1 MSGNFGIGNNFD
13 KAWKEAKQQLVSQGN
28 NTPTTQDILH
38 YLVDKWRPQ
47 QDTTQIQV
55 QGLHIEH
62 DSTPVMKYG
71 ANIGCSNV
79 SEQEPQLTMKYGAN
93 INCNPD
99 IEQNQELVMKYGANI
114 NCNPG
119 LEQQPQMVMKYG
131 ANIGCN
137 PISNQDT
144 APVMKYGANI
154 GCNPVPE
161 QNQQIH
167 LKYGVN
173 VGCDNKFKVKTEFI
187 EKLSQHKLDS
197 LSDIKVTIDRAN
209 QILKAVRKNQS
220 KEY

>member
-38 YLVDKWRPQ
+38 YLIDKWRPQ

-55 QGLHIEH
+55 QGLYIEH
-62 DSTPVMKYG
+62 DATPVMKYG

-99 IEQNQELVMKYGANI
+99 IEQQSEL
-114 NCNPG
+114 
-119 LEQQPQMVMKYG
+119 VMKYG

-154 GCNPVPE
+154 GCNPITE

-173 VGCDNKFKVKTEFI
+173 VGCDNKFKVKPEFI